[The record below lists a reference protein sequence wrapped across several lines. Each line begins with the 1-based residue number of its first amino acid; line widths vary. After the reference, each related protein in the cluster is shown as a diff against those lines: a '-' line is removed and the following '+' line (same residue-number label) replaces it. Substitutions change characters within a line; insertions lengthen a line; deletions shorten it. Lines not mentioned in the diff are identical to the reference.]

1 MKANNANICVWYPA
15 FLQAKIKEK
24 KRERMKLRIEKHA
37 RHPFLLGQIFLLDL
51 FGVRVRKIEESLHA
65 W

>member
-24 KRERMKLRIEKHA
+24 KKREDEVAH
-37 RHPFLLGQIFLLDL
+37 
-51 FGVRVRKIEESLHA
+51 
-65 W
+65 